1 MTKIGRSSVPALAML
16 GYGAIADMHARAF
29 RDIGARIQIVAGPNP
44 VEVQAF
50 ARRHDIER
58 WTVDVEEAITAPDV
72 DAVVIASPSAVHF
85 AQARVALD
93 AGLHVLVEIP
103 LAMSAGEAEALVTQA
118 HEAERVLMVCHSIRY
133 SEPFRVARAAIE
145 RSGLEPTSVVARHL
159 FLRRENVGWT
169 GRRRSWTDNLLWHH
183 GGHVVDVVL
192 GLLGAPVSEV
202 TSAVGRGREET
213 GLPMDYG
220 ITLRTPAGAVATIS
234 LSYNAQIATN
244 DYLVIGEQDMIEIA
258 GPNVRNLRGP
268 ILQGQDTAAVHEQS
282 VLAQDRDFAASI
294 DTGQRPATAAEHVLP
309 AMRILQAVQDRMG

>member
-1 MTKIGRSSVPALAML
+1 MTKIRKSSVPALAML

-29 RDIGARIQIVAGPNP
+29 QDIGARIQIVAGPNR
-44 VEVQAF
+44 VEVEAF
-50 ARRHDIER
+50 ARRHGIER

-72 DAVVIASPSAVHF
+72 GAVVIASPSGVHF
-85 AQARVALD
+85 AQARAALD

-103 LAMSAGEAEALVTQA
+103 LAMSAGEAEALVAQA
-118 HEAERVLMVCHSIRY
+118 HEAKRVLMVCHSVRY
-133 SEPFRVARAAIE
+133 SEPFLVARASIE

-169 GRRRSWTDNLLWHH
+169 GRQRSWTDNLLWHH

-192 GLLGAPVSEV
+192 CLLGEPVSEV

-213 GLPMDYG
+213 GLPMDYA
-220 ITLRTPAGAVATIS
+220 ITLRTAAGAVATIS

-258 GPNVRNLRGP
+258 GPNVRNARGP
-268 ILQGQDTAAVHEQS
+268 ILQGQDSAAVHEQS

-294 DTGQRPATAAEHVLP
+294 HAGQRPATAAHNVLP
-309 AMRILQAVQDRMG
+309 AMRILQAVQDRIG